1 MAEPERKVAEV
12 TIRQYVRERKQE
24 LGWSTRATCVP
35 QSYEPGQEGQVD
47 WYEAWAELAGQEV
60 LLQVFSMR
68 SMASGAAFHR
78 AYHRA
83 TQQAF
88 LEGHEHAFLYYG
100 GVFGLLRYDYVAGH
114 IMQRIF
120 SSAAR

>member
-1 MAEPERKVAEV
+1 MPERKVAEV

-24 LGWSTRATCVP
+24 LGWSARATCVP

-47 WYEAWAELAGQEV
+47 WYESWAELSGEPT

-88 LEGHEHAFLYYG
+88 SKLTNKHSVTLAALF
-100 GVFGLLRYDYVAGH
+100 A
-114 IMQRIF
+114 
-120 SSAAR
+120 SSDMTI